1 MTHNEAR
8 IAYVKHHNWLVTQY
22 GWRPMGH
29 VWDGS
34 GNWLPGRQCDLCE
47 PLWDGWKPKRG
58 WWDSDDEDDLHPRLH
73 ADSHGAD

>member
-1 MTHNEAR
+1 MTRDEAR

-29 VWDGS
+29 VWDRRGER
-34 GNWLPGRQCDLCE
+34 LPGARCDLCE

-58 WWDSDDEDDLHPRLH
+58 WWDSDDEDDDDLP
-73 ADSHGAD
+73 